1 MSLFDQINTADN
13 SNEAAAK
20 EKHIPTIKL
29 EKISDGKVKVKINVG
44 EGKHPNEIDHWI
56 QWVELRVNNL
66 FIGRAEFSAAI
77 MDPITEFTVNVKA
90 GSVISVI
97 ERCNKHGLWEAQ
109 VTV

>member
-1 MSLFDQINTADN
+1 
-13 SNEAAAK
+13 
-20 EKHIPTIKL
+20 
-29 EKISDGKVKVKINVG
+29 VKVKINVG

-90 GSVISVI
+90 GAVISVI
-97 ERCNKHGLWEAQ
+97 ERCNKHGLWEAK